1 MAEKQKKK
9 TVVVTT
15 SRTTP
20 SSSKLSKAQE
30 NTLIFGKQN
39 YILMGVAFIVVAL
52 GMILMMGGGMPSP
65 DVWDENIIYSFRR
78 ITLAPIVILAGLG
91 IGLYSIFK

>member
-20 SSSKLSKAQE
+20 LSSNLSKTQE